1 MSRNKTLTEA
11 LAEGRKRLAHKE
23 NGGWDALQLLL
34 AAAKCDR
41 VYLMTEGNR
50 EMTKE
55 AAETYAAFLNERE
68 GGRPLQY
75 ILGECEFMGLP
86 FFVGEGV
93 LIPRAD
99 TETLVEAVLE
109 TAAREGLKKGLDLG
123 TGSGCIPISLE
134 KVGGLSMTAVEISL
148 RALGYAKRNAER
160 NKASVR
166 FFSGDLFRPL
176 PEGEVFDFIVSNPPY
191 IPRGDLAGLMTEV
204 RDHEPENALDG
215 GADGLD
221 FYRRILAESG
231 PYLREGGWIFFE
243 MGYDQG
249 SALMEL
255 MKEAGFVRLECRKDL
270 ARLDRVVLGK
280 RKEV

>member
-1 MSRNKTLTEA
+1 MSRNKTLAEA

-23 NGGWDALQLLL
+23 NGGWDAMQLLL
-34 AAAKCDR
+34 AAAGCDR
-41 VYLMTEGNR
+41 VFLMTEGQR

-68 GGRPLQY
+68 QGRPLQY

-99 TETLVEAVLE
+99 TETLVETVLE
-109 TAAREGLKKGLDLG
+109 TARREGLKTGLDLG

-134 KVGGLSMTAVEISL
+134 KMGGLSMTAVDISPL
-148 RALGYAKRNAER
+148 ALEYAKRNAAR
-160 NKASVR
+160 NEARVR
-166 FFSGDLFRPL
+166 FLEGDLFQPL
-176 PEGEVFDFIVSNPPY
+176 AEDEPFDFIVSNPPY
-191 IPRGDLAGLMTEV
+191 IPHGDLAGLMTEV

-215 GADGLD
+215 GRDGLD
-221 FYRRILAESG
+221 FYRRILRESV
-231 PYLREGGWIFFE
+231 PYLRAEGWLFFE

-249 SALMEL
+249 PALTEL
-255 MKEAGFVRLECRKDL
+255 MKEAGFVCVKCRKDL
-270 ARLDRVVLGK
+270 AGLDRVVFGK

>member
-11 LAEGRKRLAHKE
+11 LLEGRKRLAHKE
-23 NGGWDALQLLL
+23 NGGWDAMQLLL
-34 AAAKCDR
+34 AAAGCSR
-41 VYLMTEGNR
+41 VYLMTEGNT
-50 EMTKE
+50 EMTEE
-55 AAETYAAFLNERE
+55 AAQKYAAFLNERE

-99 TETLVEAVLE
+99 TEILVETVLE
-109 TAAREGLKKGLDLG
+109 RAEREGLKTGLDLG

-134 KVGGLSMTAVEISL
+134 KVGGLTMTAVDISP
-148 RALGYAKRNAER
+148 RALDYAQRNAAR
-160 NKASVR
+160 NEAGVR
-166 FFSGDLFRPL
+166 FLFGDLFHPL
-176 PEGEVFDFIVSNPPY
+176 TEGETFDFIVSNPPY
-191 IPRGDLAGLMTEV
+191 IPHGDLAALMEEV

-215 GADGLD
+215 GSDGLD

-231 PYLREGGWIFFE
+231 PYLREGGWMFFE

-249 SALMEL
+249 PALMEL
-255 MKEAGFVRLECRKDL
+255 MKEAGFVCVECRKDL
-270 ARLDRVVLGK
+270 AGLDRVVLGK

>member
-34 AAAKCDR
+34 AAAQCDR

-134 KVGGLSMTAVEISL
+134 KVGGLSMTAVDISP
-148 RALGYAKRNAER
+148 RALGYAERNAER

-231 PYLREGGWIFFE
+231 LYLQEGGWIFFE

-270 ARLDRVVLGK
+270 AGLDRVVLGK

>member
-23 NGGWDALQLLL
+23 NGSWDAMQLLL
-34 AAAKCDR
+34 AAAQCDR

-134 KVGGLSMTAVEISL
+134 KVGGLSMTAVDISP
-148 RALGYAKRNAER
+148 RALGYAERNAER

-270 ARLDRVVLGK
+270 AGLDRVVLGK

>member
-1 MSRNKTLTEA
+1 MSRNKTLAEA

-23 NGGWDALQLLL
+23 NGSWDAMQLLL
-34 AAAKCDR
+34 AAAGCDR
-41 VYLMTEGNR
+41 LFLMTEGNT

-99 TETLVEAVLE
+99 TETLAEAVLE
-109 TAAREGLKKGLDLG
+109 TAAREGLEKGLDLG

-134 KVGGLSMTAVEISL
+134 KLGGLSMTAVDISP
-148 RALGYAKRNAER
+148 RALGYAERNAER

-166 FFSGDLFRPL
+166 FFLGDLFRPL
-176 PEGEVFDFIVSNPPY
+176 PEGEHFDFIVSNPPY
-191 IPRGDLAGLMTEV
+191 IPHGELAGLMTEV

-215 GADGLD
+215 GGDGLD

-231 PYLREGGWIFFE
+231 PYLREGGWMFFE

-270 ARLDRVVLGK
+270 AGLDRVVLGK

>member
-1 MSRNKTLTEA
+1 MNRNKTLTEA

-34 AAAKCDR
+34 AAAQCDR
-41 VYLMTEGNR
+41 VYLMTEGNT

-134 KVGGLSMTAVEISL
+134 KLGGLSMTAVDISP
-148 RALGYAKRNAER
+148 RALGYAERNAER

-176 PEGEVFDFIVSNPPY
+176 PEGEPFDFIVSNPPY
-191 IPRGDLAGLMTEV
+191 IPHGELAGLMTEV

-231 PYLREGGWIFFE
+231 PYLREGGWMFFE

-270 ARLDRVVLGK
+270 AGLDRVVLGK

>member
-23 NGGWDALQLLL
+23 NGSWDAMQLLL
-34 AAAKCDR
+34 AAAGCDR
-41 VYLMTEGNR
+41 LFLMTEGNT
-50 EMTKE
+50 EMTEE
-55 AAETYAAFLNERE
+55 AAQRYAAFLAERE
-68 GGRPLQY
+68 AGRPLQY

-109 TAAREGLKKGLDLG
+109 RARKEGLKTGLDLG

-134 KVGGLSMTAVEISL
+134 KLGGLSMTAVDISPL
-148 RALGYAKRNAER
+148 ALGYARRNAAR
-160 NKASVR
+160 NGAAVQ
-166 FFSGDLFRPL
+166 FLEGDLFCPL
-176 PEGEVFDFIVSNPPY
+176 PEGEPFDFIVSNPPY
-191 IPRGDLAGLMTEV
+191 IPQGELAGLMTEV

-215 GADGLD
+215 GGDGLD

-231 PYLREGGWIFFE
+231 PYLRKGGWMFFE

-249 SALMEL
+249 PALMEL
-255 MKEAGFVRLECRKDL
+255 MKEAGFVCLECRKDL
-270 ARLDRVVLGK
+270 AGLDRVVLGK